1 MSKLGSATIYRER
14 VLPPIGGIWPILLV
28 IPALYVTF
36 LPFNVAAGAILG
48 PAAALAI
55 YASFWLAAPVIEVT
69 QDDFSVGHAT
79 APRSVLG
86 EALSIARVD
95 AFAERGV
102 KLSPAAFIRFQ
113 VGVKGLVKV
122 EIRDENDPTP
132 YWLVATNKPKALVA
146 ALAAKEN

>member
-48 PAAALAI
+48 PAGALAI
-55 YASFWLAAPVIEVT
+55 YAIFWFAAPVIEVS
-69 QDDFSVGHAT
+69 QSELSVGHVAV
-79 APRSVLG
+79 PRDVLG
-86 EALSIARVD
+86 EVIPIAPRD

-102 KLSPAAFIRFQ
+102 KLSPGAFIRFQ
-113 VGVKGLVKV
+113 VGVKGLVKI
-122 EIRDENDPTP
+122 EICDENDPTP
-132 YWLVATNKPKALVA
+132 YWLVATNKPEALVS
-146 ALAAKEN
+146 ALAA